1 VVNLD
6 VRRCWHLLP
15 DDFSIDNAH
24 VWDESVMKPLL
35 ANITTALGVQQWA
48 PIQADLYK
56 LLFYEEGCFFR
67 RHRDNE
73 RLDGCFGTLVIQLP
87 SQFKGAALT
96 VYQPSD
102 LIDASSET
110 STAMRFSVQG
120 PEAEE
125 GMHAFFFFAD
135 CFHEVE
141 NLTSGA
147 RLALVYTLF
156 HRDGDAALASRGDTQ
171 GQSNHVHVAERKRK
185 LKQLVGVWPWYI
197 QA

>member
-1 VVNLD
+1 
-6 VRRCWHLLP
+6 
-15 DDFSIDNAH
+15 
-24 VWDESVMKPLL
+24 
-35 ANITTALGVQQWA
+35 
-48 PIQADLYK
+48 
-56 LLFYEEGCFFR
+56 
-67 RHRDNE
+67 
-73 RLDGCFGTLVIQLP
+73 
-87 SQFKGAALT
+87 
-96 VYQPSD
+96 
-102 LIDASSET
+102 
-110 STAMRFSVQG
+110 MRFSVQG